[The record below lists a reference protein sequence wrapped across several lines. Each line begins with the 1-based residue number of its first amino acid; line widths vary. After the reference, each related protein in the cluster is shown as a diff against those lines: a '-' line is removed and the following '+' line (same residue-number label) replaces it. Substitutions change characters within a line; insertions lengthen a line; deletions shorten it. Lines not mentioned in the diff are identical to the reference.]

1 MATIRD
7 KSYSHWEGTLLER
20 KLPWWPITRTGIGLT
35 FRKKHFKF
43 LFSFSFLPAVF
54 FLAGIYI
61 SERLEDFKFM
71 VKGSQN
77 FITVNPAYF
86 KTYMTNDFV
95 LFLMIML
102 MVFSGAGLIA
112 DDLKHNALQIYFSR
126 PIRKLDYLLG
136 KAAVVFFFI
145 LLLTL
150 APGLVFYVMKII
162 FSGSFAFV
170 AEFPWLLPSI
180 IGYSLL
186 LTVFFAF
193 YTLLMSALS
202 KNRRYVTILIFAVYL
217 FSDIVYGITFGIF
230 QSPYLALFSLKG
242 VLQQA
247 GAVIYRQRLPFD
259 YPGYMAFVVLAAIC
273 AVSAFILRRRI
284 RGVEVIK

>member
-1 MATIRD
+1 MAMIRD
-7 KSYSHWEGTLLER
+7 TSYSHWQGTLLER

-43 LFSFSFLPAVF
+43 LFSFAFLPAVF
-54 FLAGIYI
+54 FLVGIYI

-86 KTYMTNDFV
+86 KNYMTNDFI
-95 LFLMIML
+95 LFWMIML

-112 DDLKHNALQIYFSR
+112 DDLKHNALPIYFSR
-126 PIRKLDYLLG
+126 PIRKWDYLLG
-136 KAAVVFFFI
+136 KAAVIFFFI

-150 APGLVFYVMKII
+150 VPGLVFYVMKII

-170 AEFPWLLPSI
+170 AEFPWLLLSI

-217 FSDIVYGITFGIF
+217 ISDNLSGITNGIF
-230 QSPYLALFSLKG
+230 HNPYFGLLSLKG

-247 GAVIYRQRLPFD
+247 GAVIFGQRLPYD
-259 YPGYMAFVVLAAIC
+259 YPGYWAFAVIVGICVL
-273 AVSAFILRRRI
+273 SGFILRRRI
-284 RGVEVIK
+284 REVEVIR